1 MLPQRYKNMSLFDP
15 EESTIAVGGCRNQGK
30 TYRPPARKRSFDNDQ
45 EGVRVANAGYLREI
59 DKPGTDSG
67 KQELEAG

>member
-1 MLPQRYKNMSLFDP
+1 MSLFDP
-15 EESTIAVGGCRNQGK
+15 SGLTIAVGGCRNQGK
-30 TYRPPARKRSFDNDQ
+30 TFRPPAAKPSFDSLQEKRSSR
-45 EGVRVANAGYLREI
+45 ERGYLREI